1 MKKVFAPAFI
11 LLSLALSAGAGA
23 EDVPVDAG
31 VEDLPADAGVE
42 DLPGGQCLQ
51 CHLTTDDGVA
61 ELWQDDVHAR
71 AGIGCETCHGG
82 DPAQADN
89 DLAKRRGTGY
99 QGELSAHEIASSC
112 GGCHGDVEYMKVRK
126 PLLPV
131 DQLEKYWTSE
141 HGKLLAKGET
151 RVAQCASCHGAH
163 GVREVN
169 DGKSPVYAVNVP
181 ATCGHCHAD
190 VDYMADFDIET
201 DQYDEY
207 VESVHGKALLEKN
220 DVRGA
225 PACNDCH
232 GNHGAAPPSI
242 DAITNICGTCHS
254 YNAELFLGSP
264 LAPAFKE
271 KSLADCVA
279 CHGKHLIRH
288 TREEWEGDK
297 PGATCRKCHED
308 GEEGSELALY
318 FTDTFGSVRQS
329 FEEIEELLGEAEVKG
344 MDVTEGEDYVEAA
357 RQGLM
362 QARTLI
368 HSFSKPV
375 MEEKLI
381 EITEN
386 QAAAL
391 EVGFGA
397 LRALKDRRRGLAIST
412 LLLLLLTL
420 LVAIKIRTLPP
431 LD

>member
-1 MKKVFAPAFI
+1 MTKLFTMALVMVSVA
-11 LLSLALSAGAGA
+11 LASRAL
-23 EDVPVDAG
+23 
-31 VEDLPADAGVE
+31 ADE
-42 DLPGGQCLQ
+42 LPGGKCLE
-51 CHLTTDDGVA
+51 CHLTTDDGVG

-71 AGIGCETCHGG
+71 AGIGCDACHGG
-82 DPAQADN
+82 DSTQDHS
-89 DLAKRRGTGY
+89 DLAKRSGTGY
-99 QGELSAHEIASSC
+99 QGELSAREIVSSC
-112 GGCHGDVEYMKVRK
+112 GGCHGDVEYMKERK

-131 DQLEKYWTSE
+131 DQLEKYWTSG
-141 HGKLLAKGET
+141 HGKLLVKGET

-169 DGKSPVYAVNVP
+169 DAKSPVYASNVP
-181 ATCGHCHAD
+181 ATCGGCHGDAE
-190 VDYMADFDIET
+190 YMSDFDIKT

-207 VESVHGKALLEKN
+207 VQSVHGKALLEKN

-288 TREEWEGDK
+288 VAEEWEGEK
-297 PGATCRKCHED
+297 PGSTCRKCHEE
-308 GEEGSELALY
+308 GEEGSDLALY
-318 FTDTFGSVRQS
+318 FTETFGSVRLA
-329 FEEIEELLGEAEVKG
+329 FDDIEQLLGEVEVKG

-362 QARTLI
+362 QARTLM
-368 HSFSKPV
+368 HAFSKPV
-375 MEEKLI
+375 MEEKVS
-381 EITEN
+381 EISAN

-391 EVGFGA
+391 EVGYAA
-397 LRALKDRRRGLAIST
+397 LQGLKDRRRGLAIST

-420 LVAIKIRTLPP
+420 GVAIKIRTLPP
-431 LD
+431 FD

>member
-1 MKKVFAPAFI
+1 
-11 LLSLALSAGAGA
+11 
-23 EDVPVDAG
+23 
-31 VEDLPADAGVE
+31 
-42 DLPGGQCLQ
+42 
-51 CHLTTDDGVA
+51 
-61 ELWQDDVHAR
+61 
-71 AGIGCETCHGG
+71 
-82 DPAQADN
+82 
-89 DLAKRRGTGY
+89 
-99 QGELSAHEIASSC
+99 
-112 GGCHGDVEYMKVRK
+112 MKVRK

-131 DQLEKYWTSE
+131 DQLDKYRTSE

-169 DGKSPVYAVNVP
+169 DAKSPVYAVNVP
-181 ATCGHCHAD
+181 GTCGHCHAD
-190 VDYMADFDIET
+190 ADYMSDFDIKT
-201 DQYDEY
+201 NQYEEY
-207 VESVHGKALLEKN
+207 VQSVHGKALLEKN

-242 DAITNICGTCHS
+242 DAITNICGACHS

-279 CHGKHLIRH
+279 CHGKHFITH
-288 TREEWEGDK
+288 TRDEWEGDK
-297 PGATCRKCHED
+297 PGSTCRKCHEE
-308 GEEGSELALY
+308 GEDGSELALY
-318 FTDTFGSVRQS
+318 FTETFGSVRQS
-329 FEEIEELLGEAEVKG
+329 FEEIDQLLTEAEVKG

-375 MEEKLI
+375 MEEKVI
-381 EITEN
+381 EIAEN

-391 EVGFGA
+391 EEGYAA
-397 LRALKDRRRGLAIST
+397 LRGLKDRRRGLAIST

-420 LVAIKIRTLPP
+420 MVAIKIRTLPP
-431 LD
+431 LE